1 MNIRSIILSTAFVL
15 ALGAWAVPAKK
26 GAICTVSQQ
35 DGSVMQL
42 TVVGDE
48 HNHYYLT
55 TDKKVVIAAEGEY
68 CYASINEKGKV
79 LNSKIK
85 AHAPEKRTAE
95 ESAFLEKLS
104 TEVIVKAIMKAPAE
118 EGVGNSHDGIGQI
131 PNTFPC
137 TGNVKALV
145 FLVGYSDV
153 PFSEKS
159 AEYFKKMIT
168 QEGFSENGATGS
180 CRDFYVDASNGL
192 FIPEFDVYGPVNLPN
207 PRSYYGG
214 NDEKGND
221 SKPED
226 MMLHA
231 AQILDNEVD
240 FSQYDTDGDGFID
253 NVFIFYAGEGE
264 AAGGGAD
271 TVWPHAWGANFNQK
285 FDGVRLL
292 SYACGPEFISPTSQD
307 GIGTFCH
314 EFGHVLGLPDL
325 YNTNDASVDYTPL
338 SWSVMDLG
346 CYNNNSRTP
355 PTFSA
360 FERNALGWMGDNLI
374 EIKGPATCTLEHII
388 DSNRAYIISTPNKN
402 EFFILEN
409 RQQNG
414 WDKHLA
420 NHGMLIWHIDYNETI
435 WRNNAPN
442 NNESHQCIDLIEACD
457 RNYSDR
463 LNQRRYPF
471 PGSNK
476 VTEYKFGGSPDF
488 KTWAGENLGLDITDI
503 KEVNG
508 KITFDVAGG
517 GEDPGAGKNA
527 IADSDETVN
536 VSNRT
541 IFVSTDGGIFI
552 YDLTGSNIAVG
563 YNSLTTA
570 ILKPGIYIVRT
581 PRSMTKVLVK

>member
-1 MNIRSIILSTAFVL
+1 MLTAFAL

-35 DGSVMQL
+35 DGSVMRL

-55 TDKKVVIAAEGEY
+55 TDKKVVIAANGEY

-95 ESAFLEKLS
+95 ESAFIEKLS

-118 EGVGNSHDGIGQI
+118 EGVGNSHDGTGQF
-131 PNTFPC
+131 PNNTFPC

-159 AEYFKKMIT
+159 VEYFEKMIT

-180 CRDFYVDASNGL
+180 CRDFYVDASNGQ

-214 NDEKGND
+214 NDENGQD
-221 SKPED
+221 SRPEE

-231 AQILDNEVD
+231 AQLLDNEVD
-240 FSQYDTDGDGFID
+240 FSQYDTDGDGFVD

-271 TVWPHAWGANFNQK
+271 TVWPHQWERAFNQK
-285 FDGVRLL
+285 FDGVRLMR
-292 SYACGPEFISPTSQD
+292 YACGPELISPKSKD

-325 YNTNDASVDYTPL
+325 YNTYEASADYTPL
-338 SWSVMDLG
+338 SWSIMDSG

-355 PTFSA
+355 PTLSA

-388 DSNRAYIISTPNKN
+388 DSNKAYIISTPIEN

-414 WDKHLA
+414 WDKYLA
-420 NHGMLIWHIDYNETI
+420 YHGMMIWHIDYNATI
-435 WRNNAPN
+435 WINNVPN

-457 RNYSDR
+457 RNYPDR
-463 LNQRRYPF
+463 LNQRGYPF
-471 PGSNK
+471 PGSNM

-517 GEDPGAGKNA
+517 GEDPDAGISTIKYIDA
-527 IADSDETVN
+527 SIN

-541 IFVSTDGGIFI
+541 ISVSTEGGISI

-563 YNSLTTA
+563 YNSLSTA
-570 ILKPGIYIVRT
+570 ILTPGIYIVRT
-581 PRSMTKVLVK
+581 PISMTKVLVE